1 MARSFLEQFK
11 KEHGNCVQVGD
22 NLLIYEDGFQLRGSS
37 SRGGLFQII
46 EPEDEL
52 AALRGRRDYTAAL
65 LEKEE
70 KDWHAFKSE
79 CEQQA
84 QLHLQNPSF
93 CPSAPHDAVEQLEA
107 GKARIEKLRAD
118 LAKIEEQLPDNKV
131 NQHQEERSQQRYS
144 DALQH
149 RNQIS
154 AVEL

>member
-1 MARSFLEQFK
+1 MPTFLQEMR

-22 NLLIYEDGFQLRGSS
+22 SLLIYEDGFKLRGSS

-52 AALRGRRDYTAAL
+52 AALRGRRDYIAAV
-65 LEKEE
+65 LEREE

-79 CEQQA
+79 CGQQA
-84 QLHLQNPSF
+84 QLHLQNPRF

-107 GKARIEKLRAD
+107 GKARIEKLRTD
-118 LAKIEEQLPDNKV
+118 LAEIEEQLPN
-131 NQHQEERSQQRYS
+131 NQAQQHQEERDSRRYS
-144 DALQH
+144 EALKH